1 MDSLHARARS
11 YLPELAILA
20 ASILYGATFAV
31 VKDALETTTPSAFN
45 VMRFT
50 LGALVMFPFALRQ
63 GWSGPSPRPSD
74 TFWTFV
80 RGSVALGAVTAFA
93 YQTQNLGLEQTT
105 TSNSA
110 FITGLAAVFVPVFEA
125 IWFRRVPRRG
135 IYVALAMS
143 LLGLFLLTG
152 AESSLELGD
161 VLTLC
166 AAAAFGLWY
175 VVVGELV
182 PRFQIVTL
190 TAVQLAAVAFFSL
203 CVVPF
208 EGWGT
213 IDRSVLLA
221 VVFTGIGCSA
231 IAFAIEMWAQ
241 RTIEPSRAGI
251 LMLFEPVVAG
261 LVGYAIG
268 ERLGVIGY
276 LGALMIL
283 AGIVVVEIGTHRSR
297 GGDQGPLTDPQM

>member
-1 MDSLHARARS
+1 MASLNVRVRS

-31 VKDALETTTPSAFN
+31 VKDALESTTSSGFN

-50 LGALVMFPFALRQ
+50 LGALVMFPFALSQ
-63 GWSGPSPRPSD
+63 GWRGPSPRPSD
-74 TFWTFV
+74 TFWTLV
-80 RGSVALGAVTAFA
+80 RGSVALGAATAFA

-125 IWFRRVPRRG
+125 IWFRRFPRRG

-175 VVVGELV
+175 VVVGGLV

-190 TAVQLAAVAFFSL
+190 TAVQLTAVAFFSL
-203 CVVPF
+203 LIVPF
-208 EGWGT
+208 EGWGK
-213 IDRSVLLA
+213 IDCSVLIA

-231 IAFAIEMWAQ
+231 VAFALSMWAQ

-251 LMLFEPVVAG
+251 LMLFEPIVAG
-261 LVGYAIG
+261 IVGYAIG
-268 ERLGVIGY
+268 ERLGLVGY
-276 LGALMIL
+276 MGAFMIL
-283 AGIVVVEIGTHRSR
+283 AGIVAVEIGTHRSR
-297 GGDQGPLTDPQM
+297 GEDRVPCTDS